1 MEPRHV
7 NGGGTGRPNVKWSPH
22 LLTRDFTLV
31 WWGQMVS
38 QVGDGVSKLALLWFV
53 YSITG
58 SPLKTTMIGL
68 LQTLPPILFGPFIGV
83 IVDRVPKKLLLIS
96 SDLIRA
102 LVLGVLPC
110 LLPVDSFSIE
120 RLYLMVF
127 VHAVASAV
135 FGPALTAAIPSL
147 VSRHEFTAANALLQT
162 TTSIGIIVGPA
173 LSGVGIATMS
183 SQEVLCV
190 NAVSYVVSAACFA
203 FIRFPRVESRVAVGP
218 RGGTFSDV
226 LDGFRYVLHRQRVI
240 LMLIGAAS
248 MYTFATSAF
257 STLFPVFGKKL
268 LDLGPIE
275 VGYLWSAFGIGL
287 LLVSLG
293 LVSLSAWSLPKRIQ
307 LMALS
312 SFVSGL
318 GLLGL
323 IMTTNRL
330 MAAALMV
337 IIGMGAGTLTPVAW
351 GVLQE
356 IAPASLL
363 GRVLAIY
370 NLGAMTSAIA
380 GMTIFGWVTQ
390 EFGERPS
397 VFGIGMGLFLSSL
410 VSMRVARWVQTHW
423 AEATSPSAEEPQSV
437 VVVTQPASL
446 ESVQQ
451 RN

>member
-190 NAVSYVVSAACFA
+190 NAVSYVISAACFA
-203 FIRFPRVESRVAVGP
+203 FIRFPRAESQPA
-218 RGGTFSDV
+218 GG
-226 LDGFRYVLHRQRVI
+226 G
-240 LMLIGAAS
+240 
-248 MYTFATSAF
+248 
-257 STLFPVFGKKL
+257 
-268 LDLGPIE
+268 
-275 VGYLWSAFGIGL
+275 
-287 LLVSLG
+287 SL
-293 LVSLSAWSLPKRIQ
+293 
-307 LMALS
+307 
-312 SFVSGL
+312 
-318 GLLGL
+318 
-323 IMTTNRL
+323 
-330 MAAALMV
+330 
-337 IIGMGAGTLTPVAW
+337 AGT
-351 GVLQE
+351 
-356 IAPASLL
+356 
-363 GRVLAIY
+363 
-370 NLGAMTSAIA
+370 
-380 GMTIFGWVTQ
+380 
-390 EFGERPS
+390 
-397 VFGIGMGLFLSSL
+397 
-410 VSMRVARWVQTHW
+410 
-423 AEATSPSAEEPQSV
+423 
-437 VVVTQPASL
+437 
-446 ESVQQ
+446 
-451 RN
+451 

>member
-7 NGGGTGRPNVKWSPH
+7 SGGATGRPNVKWSPH

-102 LVLGVLPC
+102 VVLGVLPC

-190 NAVSYVVSAACFA
+190 NAVSYVVSAACFL
-203 FIRFPRVESRVAVGP
+203 FVRFPRTESASVGEASLA
-218 RGGTFSDV
+218 GTFRDV
-226 LDGFRYVLHRQRVI
+226 VEGFHYVLHRQRVI

-248 MYTFATSAF
+248 MYTFSTSAF

-275 VGYLWSAFGIGL
+275 VGYLWSAFGVGL

-293 LVSLSAWSLPKRIQ
+293 LVSLSAWSLPKRIH
-307 LMALS
+307 LMAIS
-312 SFVSGL
+312 SFIG
-318 GLLGL
+318 GMAL
-323 IMTTNRL
+323 IGMILTSNRL
-330 MAAALMV
+330 IAAALMV

-397 VFGIGMGLFLSSL
+397 VFGIGVGLFLSAL
-410 VSMRVARWVQTHW
+410 VSMRVARWVQTNW
-423 AEATSPSAEEPQSV
+423 AEASVPSGEEEARPV
-437 VVVTQPASL
+437 VMVTQPTSH
-446 ESVQQ
+446 
-451 RN
+451 

>member
-1 MEPRHV
+1 M
-7 NGGGTGRPNVKWSPH
+7 KWSPH

-38 QVGDGVSKLALLWFV
+38 QIGDGVSKLALLWFV

-190 NAVSYVVSAACFA
+190 NAVSYVISALCFL
-203 FIRFPRVESRVAVGP
+203 FIRFPRMEAAPAGAGSLA
-218 RGGTFSDV
+218 GTFRDV
-226 LDGFRYVLHRQRVI
+226 VEGFQYVLHRQRVI

-275 VGYLWSAFGIGL
+275 VGYLWSAFGVGL

-293 LVSLSAWSLPKRIQ
+293 LVSLSSWSLPKRIQ
-307 LMALS
+307 LMAVS
-312 SFVSGL
+312 SFLSGLTLL
-318 GLLGL
+318 GLLF
-323 IMTTNRL
+323 TSNRL
-330 MAAALMV
+330 VAAALMV

-356 IAPASLL
+356 IAPTTLL

-397 VFGIGMGLFLSSL
+397 VFGIGVGLFLSAL
-410 VSMRVARWVQTHW
+410 VSMRVARWVQVNW
-423 AEATSPSAEEPQSV
+423 SEASLPTNEAARPV
-437 VVVTQPASL
+437 VMVTQPTSH
-446 ESVQQ
+446 
-451 RN
+451 

>member
-1 MEPRHV
+1 MMEPRHGS
-7 NGGGTGRPNVKWSPH
+7 GGAPGRPNVKWSPH

-38 QVGDGVSKLALLWFV
+38 QVADGVSKLALLWFV
-53 YSITG
+53 YAITG

-102 LVLGVLPC
+102 VVLGVIPC
-110 LLPVDSFSIE
+110 LIPVESFSIE

-147 VSRHEFTAANALLQT
+147 VARHEFTAANALLQT

-190 NAVSYVVSAACFA
+190 NAVSYVVSASCFL
-203 FIRFPRVESRVAVGP
+203 FVRFLPAESTPTGDASLA
-218 RGGTFSDV
+218 GTLRDV
-226 LDGFRYVLHRQRVI
+226 KDGFHFVLRRQRII

-275 VGYLWSAFGIGL
+275 VGYLWSAFGVGL

-293 LVSLSAWSLPKRIQ
+293 LVSLSAWSLPRRIQ
-307 LMALS
+307 LMSFS
-312 SFVSGL
+312 SCVSGL
-318 GLLGL
+318 ALLGL
-323 IMTTNRL
+323 IWTSNRL
-330 MAAALMV
+330 VAAGLMV
-337 IIGMGAGTLTPVAW
+337 LIGMGAGTLTPVAW

-380 GMTIFGWVTQ
+380 GMTIFGWTTQ

-397 VFGIGMGLFLSSL
+397 VFGIGVGLFLSAL
-410 VSMRVARWVQTHW
+410 VAARVVRWIRTNW
-423 AEATSPSAEEPQSV
+423 TEAGLRPVAEE
-437 VVVTQPASL
+437 TQPVVMATQPTS
-446 ESVQQ
+446 Q
-451 RN
+451 

>member
-1 MEPRHV
+1 M
-7 NGGGTGRPNVKWSPH
+7 KWSPQ

-83 IVDRVPKKLLLIS
+83 IVDRVPKKLLLIF

-102 LVLGVLPC
+102 IVLGVIPC
-110 LLPVDSFSIE
+110 LIPVEAFSIE

-162 TTSIGIIVGPA
+162 TTSIGIILGPA

-190 NAVSYVVSAACFA
+190 NAVTYVVSAACFL
-203 FIRFPRVESRVAVGP
+203 FIRFPRDQSFVLGEASLA
-218 RGGTFSDV
+218 GTFRDV
-226 LDGFRYVLHRQRVI
+226 IDGFHYVLRRQRII

-275 VGYLWSAFGIGL
+275 VGYLWSAFGVGL

-293 LVSLSAWSLPKRIQ
+293 LVSLSAWSLPRRIQ
-307 LMALS
+307 LMAVS

-318 GLLGL
+318 ALLGL
-323 IMTTNRL
+323 ILTSNRL
-330 MAAALMV
+330 VAAVLMV
-337 IIGMGAGTLTPVAW
+337 VIGMGAGTLTPVAW

-356 IAPASLL
+356 IAPTSLL

-390 EFGERPS
+390 DFGERPS
-397 VFGIGMGLFLSSL
+397 VFGIGVGLFLSAL
-410 VSMRVARWVQTHW
+410 VSLRVVRWIRTHW
-423 AEATSPSAEEPQSV
+423 TEAHLHALEEAEHPV
-437 VVVTQPASL
+437 VMVTQPTSH
-446 ESVQQ
+446 
-451 RN
+451 

>member
-1 MEPRHV
+1 MMEPRHGS
-7 NGGGTGRPNVKWSPH
+7 GGESERPNVKWSPH

-38 QVGDGVSKLALLWFV
+38 QVADGVSKLALLWFV
-53 YSITG
+53 YAVTG

-102 LVLGVLPC
+102 VVLGVIPC
-110 LLPVDSFSIE
+110 LIPVESFSIE

-162 TTSIGIIVGPA
+162 TTSIGIIVGPV

-190 NAVSYVVSAACFA
+190 NAVSYVVSAGCFL
-203 FIRFPRVESRVAVGP
+203 FVRFSQDRSIPAGDASLA
-218 RGGTFSDV
+218 GTFRDV
-226 LDGFRYVLHRQRVI
+226 MDGFHYVLRRQRII

-275 VGYLWSAFGIGL
+275 VGYLWSAFGVGL

-293 LVSLSAWSLPKRIQ
+293 LVSLSSWTLPRRIQ
-307 LMALS
+307 LMSLS
-312 SFVSGL
+312 SCVSGL
-318 GLLGL
+318 ALIGL
-323 IMTTNRL
+323 IWTSNRL
-330 MAAALMV
+330 VAAALMV

-380 GMTIFGWVTQ
+380 GMTIFGWTTQ
-390 EFGERPS
+390 EFGERLS
-397 VFGIGMGLFLSSL
+397 VFGIGVGLFLSAL
-410 VSMRVARWVQTHW
+410 VAARVVRWIRTNW
-423 AEATSPSAEEPQSV
+423 TESNLRPMEEGPRPV
-437 VVVTQPASL
+437 VMATQPTS
-446 ESVQQ
+446 
-451 RN
+451 R

>member
-1 MEPRHV
+1 M
-7 NGGGTGRPNVKWSPH
+7 KWSPH

-38 QVGDGVSKLALLWFV
+38 QIGDGVSKLALLWFV

-190 NAVSYVVSAACFA
+190 NAVSYVISALCFL
-203 FIRFPRVESRVAVGP
+203 FIRFPRMEAAPARAGSLA
-218 RGGTFSDV
+218 GTFRDV
-226 LDGFRYVLHRQRVI
+226 VEGFQYVLHRQRVI

-275 VGYLWSAFGIGL
+275 VGYLWSAFGVGL

-293 LVSLSAWSLPKRIQ
+293 LVSLSSWSLPKRIQ
-307 LMALS
+307 LMAVS
-312 SFVSGL
+312 SFLSGLTLL
-318 GLLGL
+318 GLLF
-323 IMTTNRL
+323 TSNRL
-330 MAAALMV
+330 VAAALMV

-356 IAPASLL
+356 IAPTTLL

-397 VFGIGMGLFLSSL
+397 VFGIGVGLFLSAL
-410 VSMRVARWVQTHW
+410 VSMRVARWVQVNW
-423 AEATSPSAEEPQSV
+423 SEASLSTEEAARPV
-437 VVVTQPASL
+437 VMVTQPTSH
-446 ESVQQ
+446 
-451 RN
+451 

>member
-1 MEPRHV
+1 M
-7 NGGGTGRPNVKWSPH
+7 KWSPH

-38 QVGDGVSKLALLWFV
+38 QIGDGVSKLALLWFV

-190 NAVSYVVSAACFA
+190 NAVSYVISALCFL
-203 FIRFPRVESRVAVGP
+203 FIRFPRTEAVPAGGGSLAGTMRDVVE
-218 RGGTFSDV
+218 
-226 LDGFRYVLHRQRVI
+226 GFQYVLHRQRVI

-275 VGYLWSAFGIGL
+275 VGYLWSAFGVGL

-293 LVSLSAWSLPKRIQ
+293 LVSLSSWSLPKRIQ

-312 SFVSGL
+312 SFISGLTLL
-318 GLLGL
+318 GLLF
-323 IMTTNRL
+323 TSNRL
-330 MAAALMV
+330 VAAALMV

-356 IAPASLL
+356 ISPTTLL

-397 VFGIGMGLFLSSL
+397 VFGIGVGLFLSAM
-410 VSMRVARWVQTHW
+410 VSMRVARWVQVNWAETSNP
-423 AEATSPSAEEPQSV
+423 AEATAGPV
-437 VVVTQPASL
+437 VMVTQPTSH
-446 ESVQQ
+446 
-451 RN
+451 

>member
-1 MEPRHV
+1 MKTQPIRGEA
-7 NGGGTGRPNVKWSPH
+7 GRPNVKWSPQ

-53 YSITG
+53 YAITG

-83 IVDRVPKKLLLIS
+83 VVDRVPKKLLLIS

-102 LVLGVLPC
+102 VVLGVIPC
-110 LLPVDSFSIE
+110 LIPVEAFSIE
-120 RLYLMVF
+120 RLYLLVF

-162 TTSIGIIVGPA
+162 TTSIGIILGPA

-190 NAVSYVVSAACFA
+190 NAVSYVISAACFL
-203 FIRFPRVESRVAVGP
+203 FIRFPSAEPVQAGEASLA
-218 RGGTFSDV
+218 GTFRDV
-226 LDGFRYVLHRQRVI
+226 VAGFHYVFRRQRII

-257 STLFPVFGKKL
+257 STLFPVFGKRL

-275 VGYLWSAFGIGL
+275 VGYLWSAFGVGL

-293 LVSLSAWSLPKRIQ
+293 LVSLSARALPQRIQ

-312 SFVSGL
+312 SAISGL
-318 GLLGL
+318 ALFGL
-323 IMTTNRL
+323 IMTSNRL
-330 MAAALMV
+330 VAAGLMV

-356 IAPASLL
+356 IAPTSLL

-397 VFGIGMGLFLSSL
+397 VFGIGVGLLLSAL
-410 VSMRVARWVQTHW
+410 VSLRVVRWIRTNWTEVKPQELEE
-423 AEATSPSAEEPQSV
+423 AEPPIEM
-437 VVVTQPASL
+437 VTQPMSH
-446 ESVQQ
+446 
-451 RN
+451 

>member
-1 MEPRHV
+1 
-7 NGGGTGRPNVKWSPH
+7 
-22 LLTRDFTLV
+22 
-31 WWGQMVS
+31 
-38 QVGDGVSKLALLWFV
+38 
-53 YSITG
+53 
-58 SPLKTTMIGL
+58 
-68 LQTLPPILFGPFIGV
+68 
-83 IVDRVPKKLLLIS
+83 
-96 SDLIRA
+96 
-102 LVLGVLPC
+102 
-110 LLPVDSFSIE
+110 
-120 RLYLMVF
+120 
-127 VHAVASAV
+127 V

-190 NAVSYVVSAACFA
+190 NAVSYVVSAACFL
-203 FIRFPRVESRVAVGP
+203 FIRFPRAESILAGEASLA
-218 RGGTFSDV
+218 GTFRDV
-226 LDGFRYVLHRQRVI
+226 LEGFHYVLRQQRII

-275 VGYLWSAFGIGL
+275 VGYLWSAFGVGL

-293 LVSLSAWSLPKRIQ
+293 LVSLSAWTLPKRIQ

-312 SFVSGL
+312 SFISGL
-318 GLLGL
+318 ALLGL
-323 IMTTNRL
+323 ILTSNRL
-330 MAAALMV
+330 VAATLMV

-356 IAPASLL
+356 IAPTSLL

-397 VFGIGMGLFLSSL
+397 VFGIGVGLFLSAL
-410 VSMRVARWVQTHW
+410 VSMRVVRWIGTNWTEPDLH
-423 AEATSPSAEEPQSV
+423 SAEEAKRPV
-437 VVVTQPASL
+437 AMVTQPTSH
-446 ESVQQ
+446 
-451 RN
+451 

>member
-1 MEPRHV
+1 MKPQPV
-7 NGGGTGRPNVKWSPH
+7 SGGAGRPNVKWSPH

-83 IVDRVPKKLLLIS
+83 VVDRVPKKLLLIS

-102 LVLGVLPC
+102 VVLGVIPC
-110 LLPVDSFSIE
+110 LIPVEAFSIE

-162 TTSIGIIVGPA
+162 TTSIGIILGPA
-173 LSGVGIATMS
+173 LSGLGIATMS

-190 NAVSYVVSAACFA
+190 NAVSYVVSAACFL
-203 FIRFPRVESRVAVGP
+203 FIRFPRVEAVLEGEASLA
-218 RGGTFSDV
+218 GTFRDV
-226 LDGFRYVLHRQRVI
+226 IEGFHYVLRRQRII

-275 VGYLWSAFGIGL
+275 VGYLWSAFGVGL

-293 LVSLSAWSLPKRIQ
+293 LVSLSAWTLPQRIQ
-307 LMALS
+307 LMAVS
-312 SFVSGL
+312 SFISGL
-318 GLLGL
+318 ALLGL
-323 IMTTNRL
+323 ILTSNRL
-330 MAAALMV
+330 VAAGLMV

-356 IAPASLL
+356 IAPTSLL

-397 VFGIGMGLFLSSL
+397 VFGIGVGLFLSAL
-410 VSMRVARWVQTHW
+410 VSVRVVRWIRTNW
-423 AEATSPSAEEPQSV
+423 TEASLRSV
-437 VVVTQPASL
+437 EQADRSVAMVTQPTSH
-446 ESVQQ
+446 
-451 RN
+451 

>member
-1 MEPRHV
+1 MIESRRGSGRATRRPR
-7 NGGGTGRPNVKWSPH
+7 VKWSPH

-53 YSITG
+53 YAVTG

-102 LVLGVLPC
+102 VVLGVIPC
-110 LLPVDSFSIE
+110 LLAVESFSIE

-147 VSRHEFTAANALLQT
+147 VARHEFTAANALLQT

-190 NAVSYVVSAACFA
+190 NAVSYVVSAACFL
-203 FIRFPRVESRVAVGP
+203 FVRFGPTEVVPVGEMSLA
-218 RGGTFSDV
+218 GTFRDV
-226 LDGFRYVLHRQRVI
+226 RDGFHYVIRQQRII

-248 MYTFATSAF
+248 MYTFSTSAF

-275 VGYLWSAFGIGL
+275 VGYLWSAFGLGL

-293 LVSLSAWSLPKRIQ
+293 LVKLSAWSLPRRIQ
-307 LMALS
+307 LMAIS
-312 SFVSGL
+312 SGISGFA
-318 GLLGL
+318 LLGL
-323 IMTTNRL
+323 TLTSNRL
-330 MAAALMV
+330 VAAGLMV
-337 IIGMGAGTLTPVAW
+337 VIGMGTGTLTPVAW

-356 IAPASLL
+356 IAPSTLL

-370 NLGAMTSAIA
+370 NLGAMTAAIA
-380 GMTIFGWVTQ
+380 GMTIFGWTTQ

-397 VFGIGMGLFLSSL
+397 VFGIGIGLFLSAL
-410 VSMRVARWVQTHW
+410 VALGVVRWVRTNW
-423 AEATSPSAEEPQSV
+423 NEGSPRSAEGEERPIV
-437 VVVTQPASL
+437 MAAQPTSH
-446 ESVQQ
+446 
-451 RN
+451 

>member
-1 MEPRHV
+1 MEPQRV
-7 NGGGTGRPNVKWSPH
+7 SGGAGRPNVKWSPQ

-83 IVDRVPKKLLLIS
+83 VVDRVPKKLLLIS

-102 LVLGVLPC
+102 VVLGVIPC
-110 LLPVDSFSIE
+110 LIPVEAFSIE

-190 NAVSYVVSAACFA
+190 NAVSYVVSAACFL
-203 FIRFPRVESRVAVGP
+203 FIRFPRAESILAGEASLA
-218 RGGTFSDV
+218 GTFRDV
-226 LDGFRYVLHRQRVI
+226 LEGFHYVLRQQRII

-275 VGYLWSAFGIGL
+275 VGYLWSAFGVGL

-293 LVSLSAWSLPKRIQ
+293 LVSLSAWTLPKRIQ

-312 SFVSGL
+312 SFISGL
-318 GLLGL
+318 ALLGL
-323 IMTTNRL
+323 ILTSNRL
-330 MAAALMV
+330 VAATLMV

-356 IAPASLL
+356 IAPTSLL

-397 VFGIGMGLFLSSL
+397 VFGIGVGLFLSAL
-410 VSMRVARWVQTHW
+410 VSMRVVRWIRTNWTEPDLH
-423 AEATSPSAEEPQSV
+423 SAEEAKRPIAM
-437 VVVTQPASL
+437 VTQPTSH
-446 ESVQQ
+446 
-451 RN
+451 

>member
-1 MEPRHV
+1 M
-7 NGGGTGRPNVKWSPH
+7 KWSPH

-38 QVGDGVSKLALLWFV
+38 QIGDGVSKLALLWFV

-190 NAVSYVVSAACFA
+190 NAVSYVISALCFL
-203 FIRFPRVESRVAVGP
+203 FIRFPRTEAVPSGGGSLAGTLRDVVE
-218 RGGTFSDV
+218 
-226 LDGFRYVLHRQRVI
+226 GFQYVLHRQRVI

-275 VGYLWSAFGIGL
+275 VGYLWSAFGVGL

-293 LVSLSAWSLPKRIQ
+293 LVSLSSWSLPKRIQ
-307 LMALS
+307 LMAVS
-312 SFVSGL
+312 SFISGLTLL
-318 GLLGL
+318 GLLF
-323 IMTTNRL
+323 TSNRL
-330 MAAALMV
+330 VAAALMV

-356 IAPASLL
+356 ISPTTLL

-397 VFGIGMGLFLSSL
+397 VFGIGVGLFLSAM
-410 VSMRVARWVQTHW
+410 VSMRVARWVQVNWAETSNP
-423 AEATSPSAEEPQSV
+423 AEATAGPV
-437 VVVTQPASL
+437 VMVTQPTSH
-446 ESVQQ
+446 
-451 RN
+451 

>member
-1 MEPRHV
+1 
-7 NGGGTGRPNVKWSPH
+7 VKWSPH

-38 QVGDGVSKLALLWFV
+38 QIGDGVSKLALLWFV

-190 NAVSYVVSAACFA
+190 NAVSYVISALCFL
-203 FIRFPRVESRVAVGP
+203 FIRFPRMEMAPTSGGSLA
-218 RGGTFSDV
+218 GTFRDV
-226 LDGFRYVLHRQRVI
+226 VEGFQYVLHRQRVI

-275 VGYLWSAFGIGL
+275 VGYLWSAFGVGL

-293 LVSLSAWSLPKRIQ
+293 LVSLSSWSLPKRIQ

-312 SFVSGL
+312 SFISGLTLL
-318 GLLGL
+318 GLLF
-323 IMTTNRL
+323 TSNRL
-330 MAAALMV
+330 VAATLMV

-356 IAPASLL
+356 IAPTTLL

-390 EFGERPS
+390 DFGERPS
-397 VFGIGMGLFLSSL
+397 VFGIGVGLFLSAL
-410 VSMRVARWVQTHW
+410 VSMRVARWVQVHW
-423 AEATSPSAEEPQSV
+423 AETSLPAEETARPV
-437 VVVTQPASL
+437 VMVTQPTSH
-446 ESVQQ
+446 
-451 RN
+451 

>member
-1 MEPRHV
+1 MMEPRHGS
-7 NGGGTGRPNVKWSPH
+7 GGEPERPNVKWSPH

-38 QVGDGVSKLALLWFV
+38 QVADGVSKLALLWFV
-53 YSITG
+53 YAITG

-83 IVDRVPKKLLLIS
+83 IVDRVPKKILLIS

-102 LVLGVLPC
+102 VVLGVIPC
-110 LLPVDSFSIE
+110 LIPVESFSIE

-162 TTSIGIIVGPA
+162 TTSIGIIVGPV

-190 NAVSYVVSAACFA
+190 NAVSYVVSASCFL
-203 FIRFPRVESRVAVGP
+203 FVRFAPTESAPAGDASLA
-218 RGGTFSDV
+218 GTFRDV
-226 LDGFRYVLHRQRVI
+226 KEGFHYVLSRQRII

-275 VGYLWSAFGIGL
+275 VGYLWSAFGVGL

-293 LVSLSAWSLPKRIQ
+293 LVSLSSWTLPRRIQ
-307 LMALS
+307 LMSLS
-312 SFVSGL
+312 SCVSGL
-318 GLLGL
+318 AMLGL
-323 IMTTNRL
+323 IWTSNRL
-330 MAAALMV
+330 MAATLMV
-337 IIGMGAGTLTPVAW
+337 IIGMGTGTLTPVAW

-380 GMTIFGWVTQ
+380 GMTIFGWTTQ

-397 VFGIGMGLFLSSL
+397 VFGIGVGLFLSAF
-410 VSMRVARWVQTHW
+410 VAARVVRWIRTNW
-423 AEATSPSAEEPQSV
+423 TEANLRPVEEGPRPV
-437 VVVTQPASL
+437 VMATQPTS
-446 ESVQQ
+446 Q
-451 RN
+451 

>member
-1 MEPRHV
+1 
-7 NGGGTGRPNVKWSPH
+7 
-22 LLTRDFTLV
+22 
-31 WWGQMVS
+31 MVS
-38 QVGDGVSKLALLWFV
+38 QIGDGVSKLALLWFV

-190 NAVSYVVSAACFA
+190 NAVSYVISALCFL
-203 FIRFPRVESRVAVGP
+203 FIRFPRTEAVPAGGGSLAGTLRDVVE
-218 RGGTFSDV
+218 
-226 LDGFRYVLHRQRVI
+226 GFQYVLHRQRVI

-275 VGYLWSAFGIGL
+275 VGYLWSAFGVGL

-293 LVSLSAWSLPKRIQ
+293 LVSLSSWSLPKRIQ
-307 LMALS
+307 LMAVS
-312 SFVSGL
+312 SFISGLTLL
-318 GLLGL
+318 GLLF
-323 IMTTNRL
+323 TSNRL
-330 MAAALMV
+330 VAAALMV

-356 IAPASLL
+356 ISPTTLL

-397 VFGIGMGLFLSSL
+397 VFGIGVGLFLSAM
-410 VSMRVARWVQTHW
+410 VSMRVARWVQVNWAETSNP
-423 AEATSPSAEEPQSV
+423 AEATAGPV
-437 VVVTQPASL
+437 VMVTQPTSH
-446 ESVQQ
+446 
-451 RN
+451 

>member
-1 MEPRHV
+1 M
-7 NGGGTGRPNVKWSPH
+7 NGVALRPKVIWSPQ

-38 QVGDGVSKLALLWFV
+38 QIGDGISKLALLWFV

-58 SPLKTTMIGL
+58 SPLKTTVIGL

-83 IVDRVPKKLLLIS
+83 IVDRLPKKLLLIS

-102 LVLGVLPC
+102 VVLGVVPC
-110 LLPVDSFSIE
+110 LISVESFSIE
-120 RLYLMVF
+120 RLYVLVF
-127 VHAVASAV
+127 IHAMASAV
-135 FGPALTAAIPSL
+135 FGPALTASIPSL
-147 VSRHEFTAANALLQT
+147 VARNEFTAANALLQT
-162 TTSIGIIVGPA
+162 TTSIGIIIGPA

-190 NAVSYVVSAACFA
+190 NAVSYVVSALCFL
-203 FIRFPRVESRVAVGP
+203 FIRFPWSESALTEGNALSNTLRDAME
-218 RGGTFSDV
+218 
-226 LDGFRYVLHRQRVI
+226 GFRFVLVRQRMI

-275 VGYLWSAFGIGL
+275 VGYLWSAFGVGL

-293 LVSLSAWSLPKRIQ
+293 LVSVSGWTLHRRIQ
-307 LMALS
+307 AMAAS
-312 SFVSGL
+312 SLVSGMAML
-318 GLLGL
+318 GLVW
-323 IMTTNRL
+323 TTNRFVAGLL
-330 MAAALMV
+330 MI
-337 IIGMGAGTLTPVAW
+337 IIGMGAGTLTPIAW
-351 GVLQE
+351 GVIQE
-356 IAPASLL
+356 ISPAILL

-380 GMTIFGWVTQ
+380 GMTLFGWTTQ

-397 VFGIGMGLFLSSL
+397 VIGIGIGLFLTAVVATRVVRWMRSNWTGRPPLENSEAFAL
-410 VSMRVARWVQTHW
+410 V
-423 AEATSPSAEEPQSV
+423 PQS
-437 VVVTQPASL
+437 TT
-446 ESVQQ
+446 
-451 RN
+451 R

>member
-1 MEPRHV
+1 M
-7 NGGGTGRPNVKWSPH
+7 KWSPH

-38 QVGDGVSKLALLWFV
+38 QIGDGVSKLALLWFV

-190 NAVSYVVSAACFA
+190 NAVSYVISALCFL
-203 FIRFPRVESRVAVGP
+203 FIRFPRMETAPAGGGSLAGTLRDVVE
-218 RGGTFSDV
+218 
-226 LDGFRYVLHRQRVI
+226 GFQYVLHRQRVI

-275 VGYLWSAFGIGL
+275 VGYLWSAFGVGL

-293 LVSLSAWSLPKRIQ
+293 LVSLSSWSLPKRIQ
-307 LMALS
+307 LMAVS
-312 SFVSGL
+312 SFISGLTLL
-318 GLLGL
+318 GLLF
-323 IMTTNRL
+323 TSNRL
-330 MAAALMV
+330 VAAGLMV
-337 IIGMGAGTLTPVAW
+337 LIGMGAGTLTPVAW

-356 IAPASLL
+356 IAPTTLL

-390 EFGERPS
+390 DFGERPS
-397 VFGIGMGLFLSSL
+397 VFGIGVGLFLSAL
-410 VSMRVARWVQTHW
+410 VSMRVARWVQVHW
-423 AEATSPSAEEPQSV
+423 AETSLPAEESTRPV
-437 VVVTQPASL
+437 VMVTQST
-446 ESVQQ
+446 SH
-451 RN
+451 

>member
-1 MEPRHV
+1 M